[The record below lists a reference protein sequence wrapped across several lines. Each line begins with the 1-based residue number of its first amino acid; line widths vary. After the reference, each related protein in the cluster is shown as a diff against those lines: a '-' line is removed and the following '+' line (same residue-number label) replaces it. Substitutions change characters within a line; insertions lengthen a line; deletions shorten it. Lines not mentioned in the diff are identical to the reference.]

1 MIRDF
6 PVPDAFAERARA
18 WLDGSLEGAPSAP
31 KPSSTVMLLRD
42 GVDGVE
48 VFVLRRQ
55 ASMAFAARMHAF
67 PGGGVDPRDAD
78 PATPW
83 AGPSPQEWGAALGA
97 DPDTARELV
106 CAAVR
111 EVFEEVGVLLAG
123 PDPARDS
130 TSADSAGSGVGAGA
144 DPGLVTDLSDPSW
157 EADRLALLDRSLALS
172 ELLSR
177 RGLVLRSDLLRAW
190 AHWTTPECEPR
201 RYDTRF
207 FVAALPL
214 GQVARHVGGEA
225 DRAVWLPA
233 AKAVAAWAAGDLAM
247 LPPTVVALEEVAA
260 AGDVATALAARR
272 TLRPVMPWPAT
283 SAAGDVMRVDV
294 DGVGGGE
301 PGPR

>member
-6 PVPDAFAERARA
+6 PVPAAFAERARA
-18 WLDGSLEGAPSAP
+18 WLEGSLEGPPGAP
-31 KPSSTVMLLRD
+31 KPSSTVLLLRD

-78 PATPW
+78 PSTPW
-83 AGPSPQEWGAALGA
+83 WGPSPQEWGKSLGA

-106 CAAVR
+106 CAAAR

-123 PDPARDS
+123 P
-130 TSADSAGSGVGAGA
+130 AGDLDGG

-172 ELLSR
+172 EMLAR

-201 RYDTRF
+201 RYETRF

-214 GQVARHVGGEA
+214 GQVARDIGGEA
-225 DRAVWLPA
+225 DRALWLPA
-233 AKAVAAWAAGDLAM
+233 AQAVDAWRAGDLAM

-260 AGDVATALAARR
+260 AGDVASALAARR

-283 SAAGDVMRVDV
+283 SPEGDVMRVDL

-301 PGPR
+301 PGPLS